1 MDKQYDV
8 VIMGGGLAG
17 LCLARQLL
25 LYTDKT
31 VLVLDREAELPIV
44 RQKVGE
50 SNVQVQGHYLAKV
63 LDMEEHLF
71 HEQVMKYN
79 LRFMWKSGGSE
90 GRNFEDYA
98 HSYIRQFSN
107 IPCYQLDRNKFEAEL
122 IRLNNDNPRHRLIVN
137 VKNLDVEIQTGGG
150 HQVRFELDGES
161 VETEAEWLV
170 DTSGRMRN
178 LSKRLGN
185 RRESEIKHSA
195 SFFWTEGTVNIE
207 KLTDASLSEIRKRP
221 ERASLGHLPF
231 WLATNHFMGEG
242 FWFWVIP
249 LHDRTSFGLVY
260 DNKLV
265 DAKEVS
271 TKDKLLAW
279 LFKQFPLFER
289 ELANQEIV
297 DFQILRNYS
306 HDCDRTIHK
315 DKWAMSGFAGRFT
328 DPLYSPGG
336 DAIAIYNTLITDAIT
351 TEAEKKL
358 APKLTIYETMMN
370 TVYQSF
376 VPSFQHSYNALGDQE
391 AFSMKY
397 VWELSI
403 YFGYYVFPFINDLY
417 TDRLFLVGYLR
428 RFSQLGGVNRSLL
441 IFISEYYEWKKDNVP
456 AQETPLFFE
465 FKDVETLVKAESTFY
480 KVGLE
485 TKEALEVLDEQLE
498 SLRELARFYVAH
510 VSSVICGNP
519 DLVHS
524 SDHVAMID
532 LAEIRFEPDKIK
544 AKWDGVSPSMDRHQW
559 GINANVFNSNFH
571 NQVLPELAPA

>member
-1 MDKQYDV
+1 MEKQYDV
-8 VIMGGGLAG
+8 VILGGGLAG

-31 VLVLDREAELPIV
+31 VLVVDREAKLPIT

-79 LRFMWKSGGSE
+79 LRFMWRAEGSD
-90 GRNFEDYA
+90 GVNFEDYG
-98 HSYIRQFSN
+98 HSYIRHFSN
-107 IPCYQLDRNKFEAEL
+107 IPCYQLDRNKFEEEI
-122 IRLNNDNPRHRLIVN
+122 IRLNQTNPRFQLLEGI
-137 VKNLDVEIQTGGG
+137 KGLDVDLQEGGG
-150 HQVRFELDGES
+150 HTVRFEHGGKNVEIAGEW
-161 VETEAEWLV
+161 VV
-170 DTSGRMRN
+170 DTSGRMRKLSGN
-178 LSKRLGN
+178 LNS
-185 RRESEIKHSA
+185 RRDSEIKHSA
-195 SFFWTEGTVNIE
+195 TFFWTDGTCNIE
-207 KLTDASLSEIRKRP
+207 KLTNSSLKEIRMRK
-221 ERASLGHLPF
+221 ERRTIGHLPF

-279 LFKQFPLFER
+279 LYDKFPLFER
-289 ELANQEIV
+289 ELSKQEII
-297 DFQILRNYS
+297 DFQVLRNYS
-306 HDCDRTIHK
+306 HDCDRTISK

-336 DAIAIYNTLITDAIT
+336 DAIAIYNTLITDAIS
-351 TEAEKKL
+351 TEDEKKL
-358 APKLTIYETMMN
+358 APKLTMYETMMN

-376 VPSFQHSYNALGDQE
+376 VPSFSHSYNALGDQE

-417 TDRLFLVGYLR
+417 TDRLFLIGYLK
-428 RFSQLGGVNRSLL
+428 RFSQLGEINRSLL
-441 IFISEYYEWKKDNVP
+441 VLISEYYEWKKTNI
-456 AQETPLFFE
+456 AKSEKPLFFE

-480 KVGLE
+480 EVGVT
-485 TKEALEVLDEQLE
+485 TKEALVVLDEQLE

-510 VSSVICGNP
+510 VSSIVAGNP
-519 DLVHS
+519 ELVHS

-532 LAEIRFEPDKIK
+532 LKNIK
-544 AKWDGVSPSMDRHQW
+544 FDAYAMKASWSAVPASRDRHQW
-559 GINANVFNSNFH
+559 SVNANVFHGSFH
-571 NQVLPELAPA
+571 MQKEAELLPA